1 MKHIKIYF
9 IILLVFIMFT
19 ISSFESYAME
29 TGFETETMSQ
39 EEKNEFIKN
48 ISISKLLEEPTRQA
62 IECFDINEHEFVA
75 IGYSEN
81 KSKTICVYTKEG
93 VFQYGYHFICDGSY
107 GIELTNDYL
116 IIYIVR
122 GSVVLSINSH
132 TGEIEEMLSVPN
144 SIENNIYY
152 NEISSNKRQIGDVEY
167 KLKNNYGIF
176 NFFITSHSQ
185 LIRVDETGNET
196 ILHDVSSTEYK
207 KVIFSIIAGAIFV
220 FGVTT
225 NVIILLIKAN
235 KSGKSQPTIQFPW
248 QV

>member
-19 ISSFESYAME
+19 ISSLESYAME

-48 ISISKLLEEPTRQA
+48 ISISKLLEEPKKQA
-62 IECFDINEHEFVA
+62 IVCFDVNDDYYA
-75 IGYSEN
+75 IGYSN
-81 KSKTICVYTKEG
+81 NQSKTICVYSVDG
-93 VFQYGYHFICDGSY
+93 IFQYGYNFKTSGSFSF
-107 GIELTNDYL
+107 ELTENSI
-116 IIYIVR
+116 IIYSVR
-122 GSVVLSINSH
+122 GDNLFELSSDGKLLDLCRVTN
-132 TGEIEEMLSVPN
+132 TTEN
-144 SIENNIYY
+144 SIYHDKT
-152 NEISSNKRQIGDVEY
+152 ISKKRHIGEKEY

-176 NFFITSHSQ
+176 NFFVTSYSQ
-185 LIRVDETGNET
+185 LICVDENGNET
-196 ILHDVSSTEYK
+196 VLHDVSSTEYK

-220 FGVTT
+220 FGVIT